1 MIQFSQGCHGDRIVH
16 DDGGENPGDSSE
28 DSAAEPAAESLET
41 ARAIEMAYWSEE
53 PGVLEI
59 IRAVGCL
66 RPETRNALLAF
77 LLRAYDVR
85 QISATSNQGELV
97 LSLT

>member
-1 MIQFSQGCHGDRIVH
+1 MH
-16 DDGGENPGDSSE
+16 DDGGENPGDSSAG
-28 DSAAEPAAESLET
+28 SAAEPALETFET

-59 IRAVGCL
+59 IRAVACL
-66 RPETRNALLAF
+66 RPETRTKLLAF
-77 LLRAYDVR
+77 LLKAPDVR
-85 QISATSNQGELV
+85 RISATSNQGELV